1 VSLQENKDLVRRF
14 TEEVMNEGKL
24 DALGDY
30 LSLDFVNHV
39 TGQTGILAYRAV
51 VEWARR
57 LQGAGGANVID
68 DIIAEDDRVS
78 VFITV
83 DGQLS
88 NELQLFGIT
97 FPADGS
103 TFSNRHVHTFRISD
117 GKLAEHGAI
126 RDDLTMLLQLGA
138 RVVGP
143 DGVT

>member
-1 VSLQENKDLVRRF
+1 MGLQENKDLVRRF

-24 DALGDY
+24 DVLGDY
-30 LSLDFVNHV
+30 LSSDFVNHV
-39 TGQTGILAYRAV
+39 TGQTGIPAYRSV

-57 LQGAGGANVID
+57 LQGAAGTNVVD

-78 VFITV
+78 IFITV
-83 DGQLS
+83 NGQLS
-88 NELQLFGIT
+88 NELQIFGIT
-97 FPADGS
+97 FPANGS

-117 GKLAEHGAI
+117 GKLAEHWAL

-143 DGVT
+143 DGVA